1 MGVEIFSKETLEN
14 YREYLSKI
22 TSNPVYL
29 IIDTE
34 LRNYPSNEK
43 LEIISKTPIQLEEY
57 RDSIKQL
64 ALNPVCSIIDLVLT
78 GAGLTPYEK
87 LKLVNQALKEKYN
100 S

>member
-1 MGVEIFSKETLEN
+1 MELGIFSKETLEN

-22 TSNPVYL
+22 TSNL